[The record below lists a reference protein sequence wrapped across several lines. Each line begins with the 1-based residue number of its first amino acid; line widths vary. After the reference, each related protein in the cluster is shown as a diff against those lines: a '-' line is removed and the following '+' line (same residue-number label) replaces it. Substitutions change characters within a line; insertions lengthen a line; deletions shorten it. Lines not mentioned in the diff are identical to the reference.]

1 MKRSALPAVLF
12 VVACLACAPAREA
25 RAQAAP
31 AAAAGQQAPA
41 ASPSPAPAQAA
52 AASPAPTSMPASAQ
66 PAAPWHQPRPGLYT
80 GGQPE
85 PVDWAALKALGVTM
99 VVNLRSDAE
108 MEGRNEASEVAAAG
122 MAYIGIPVAGADAVN
137 ADNARRLWTLLKTS
151 DAPVFV
157 HCASGNRAGALLAI
171 GAAHSGGMT
180 PEAALEF
187 GRQAGLTSLEPVV
200 RERLGMPPPAAPA
213 KP

>member
-1 MKRSALPAVLF
+1 MKRSALPAALF
-12 VVACLACAPAREA
+12 AVAFLACAPAREA

-31 AAAAGQQAPA
+31 AAAAGQPA
-41 ASPSPAPAQAA
+41 STQPAAPAQAA
-52 AASPAPTSMPASAQ
+52 PVPSAPAPGQPASQ
-66 PAAPWHQPRPGLYT
+66 WHQPRPGLYT
-80 GGQPE
+80 GGQPA
-85 PVDWAALKALGVTM
+85 PDDWAALKAQGVTM
-99 VVNLRSDAE
+99 VVNLRPDAE
-108 MEGRNEASEVAAAG
+108 MAGRNEAAEVAAAG

-200 RERLGMPPPAAPA
+200 RERLGMPPQVPAPPA

>member
-1 MKRSALPAVLF
+1 VPS
-12 VVACLACAPAREA
+12 APA
-25 RAQAAP
+25 P
-31 AAAAGQQAPA
+31 GP
-41 ASPSPAPAQAA
+41 
-52 AASPAPTSMPASAQ
+52 PASH
-66 PAAPWHQPRPGLYT
+66 WHQPRPGLYT
-80 GGQPE
+80 GGQPA
-85 PVDWAALKALGVTM
+85 PADWAALKAQGVTM
-99 VVNLRSDAE
+99 VVNLRPDAE
-108 MEGRNEASEVAAAG
+108 MAGRNEAAEVAAAG

-200 RERLGMPPPAAPA
+200 RERLGMPPQVPAPPA